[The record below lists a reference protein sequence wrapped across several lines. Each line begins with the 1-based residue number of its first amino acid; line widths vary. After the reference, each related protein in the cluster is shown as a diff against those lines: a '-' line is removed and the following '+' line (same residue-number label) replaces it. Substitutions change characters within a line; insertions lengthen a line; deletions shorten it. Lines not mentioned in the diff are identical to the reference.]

1 MVIWTPSCA
10 FGRRALS
17 GTASPGASVRRPT
30 GKVATR
36 RCFSRW
42 PARVEAS
49 TGAPASGGEGGVEED
64 GDEGREPDRHR
75 AAQRERDEDEGAR
88 GPGRGGLGAEGE
100 AARHRPM

>member
-1 MVIWTPSCA
+1 MVWQMVIWTPSCA
-10 FGRRALS
+10 FGRRTLS

-49 TGAPASGGEGGVEED
+49 TGAPSSGGELGVEEH
-64 GDEGREPDRHR
+64 GDEGGEPDRHGT
-75 AAQRERDEDEGAR
+75 AQRERQDDEGAR
-88 GPGRGGLGAEGE
+88 GPGRRELGAE
-100 AARHRPM
+100 